1 MSPQNPAERPNQNRP
16 KRSRPARFIAIALL
30 VLFMPIFV
38 FGATVAAT
46 GTVTVSVQEKGGV
59 DLWIPVPALLFDLA
73 IFAAPRLMPE
83 DELAEVRRE
92 LAPYHDTLEAL
103 ASELES
109 IPAGSVLVEVESARE
124 QVKITKDWRS
134 FDIVVH
140 SDDADVRVSIPARLL
155 SRGLD
160 LMG

>member
-1 MSPQNPAERPNQNRP
+1 MSPQDPTDRP
-16 KRSRPARFIAIALL
+16 KKSRLTRFIAIALL

-46 GTVTVSVQEKGGV
+46 GTVTISVQEKDGV

-73 IFAAPRLMPE
+73 VFAAPRLMPE
-83 DELAEVRRE
+83 DDLAEVRRG
-92 LAPYHDTLEAL
+92 LAPYHSTLEMMA
-103 ASELES
+103 AELES
-109 IPAGSVLVEVESARE
+109 IPAGSVLVQVESAGE

-134 FDIVVH
+134 FDITVH
-140 SDDADVRVSIPARLL
+140 SDDVDVRVSIPARLL

-160 LMG
+160 FVG